1 MVSLPVMMSPKERFW
16 STCHQLRTSSSARG
30 GASKAPPSSTLEFFS
45 LHLVRTLCCVCVWG
59 HHLQSL
65 LPSEIRRGHHSPW
78 TEVVGGYKSLCGCWE
93 LALCKRKRF
102 WKQLRHLYISP
113 LARILDWLD
122 PLQAI
127 PEAGSSCMPQACYT
141 HKKHFTSLSSMLLF
155 LHSFYPSFMPPDL
168 GIGVT

>member
-16 STCHQLRTSSSARG
+16 STCHQLWTSSSARG

-45 LHLVRTLCCVCVWG
+45 LHLVRMLCCVCVWAP
-59 HHLQSL
+59 LTSL

-78 TEVVGGYKSLCGCWE
+78 TEVVGGYKPLCGCWE

-102 WKQLRHLYISP
+102 LKQLRHLYISP